1 MIFFSTGDAIDMF
14 ISIMQNIDLKTL
26 VSIANDPIENEV
38 DALHAVG
45 TTTEENLDEN
55 PATEKPFTLG
65 QILTG
70 EATASVTTAQAAPAE
85 TEPVSTL
92 PSAVQPTTTDPR
104 PDESQLTTTDE
115 KEQFTDAS
123 IVRVENGVH
132 VVMPVGWFE
141 PNEDKKN
148 PEEVSVDQTTTTA
161 PVAVAIAA
169 VETTVVPEVET
180 AAAVAVT
187 TVPAETS
194 PENVEEEKSA
204 ATTTATA
211 AESVEQV
218 TTESGVVVII
228 NGEVVPTTT
237 APSGEVEASLTTTN
251 VVTTTAAAADIPETD
266 RTSGRK
272 TLPRV
277 FRPRSRTSTT
287 TTTLKTTTTEDESEH
302 EAEGEG
308 ERPRFAN
315 QRNRIRQRLRSQ
327 HTGTSA
333 SRALEILNSR
343 AKTEQKQKTTE
354 EPEAAV
360 VETEDA
366 SESPTEGDEASEVV
380 PGAEV
385 DDAKNPSKVKKE
397 RTKLN
402 VPKLVDRRN
411 ELFKKRVP
419 ITHAPPAKA
428 EATESVPASTAAPKA
443 IFANPAR
450 RPFKF
455 TPSTG
460 SEAIATE
467 LTATSDS
474 VSTASPESATKPK
487 SVRCRLFRRACTDE
501 DASTTTTTTS

>member
-1 MIFFSTGDAIDMF
+1 MF

-38 DALHAVG
+38 DTLKSVG
-45 TTTEENLDEN
+45 TTTENLEEN
-55 PATEKPFTLG
+55 PATDKPFTLG

-70 EATASVTTAQAAPAE
+70 ETSISAVTTVQAAAVE

-92 PSAVQPTTTDPR
+92 PSAAQPTTTDPR

-115 KEQFTDAS
+115 KEQFTDTS

-141 PNEDKKN
+141 PNEEKKDA
-148 PEEVSVDQTTTTA
+148 EEVADPTTTTA
-161 PVAVAIAA
+161 PVPVTFAA
-169 VETTVVPEVET
+169 TTTTAPEVET
-180 AAAVAVT
+180 APAVVLT
-187 TVPAETS
+187 TVPAEATS
-194 PENVEEEKSA
+194 TEHEEDEKSVAATTAANAVENVEQL
-204 ATTTATA
+204 T
-211 AESVEQV
+211 

-237 APSGEVEASLTTTN
+237 APSSEVEASLTTTN
-251 VVTTTAAAADIPETD
+251 VVTTTTTANIPETD
-266 RTSGRK
+266 RSSGSGRK

-277 FRPRSRTSTT
+277 FKPRSRTSTT
-287 TTTLKTTTTEDESEH
+287 TTTLKSTTTEDEREH
-302 EAEGEG
+302 EGEG
-308 ERPRFAN
+308 ERSRFAN
-315 QRNRIRQRLRSQ
+315 QRNRIRERLRGQ
-327 HTGTSA
+327 HSGTSP
-333 SRALEILNSR
+333 SKALEILNSR

-354 EPEAAV
+354 EPEASV

-366 SESPTEGDEASEVV
+366 SEAPSEAEEASEAVA
-380 PGAEV
+380 GADV
-385 DDAKNPSKVKKE
+385 TNPPKIKKE

-411 ELFKKRVP
+411 ELFKKRVH
-419 ITHAPPAKA
+419 ITHPPPVKS
-428 EATESVPASTAAPKA
+428 EATEPAPASTATPKA
-443 IFANPAR
+443 IFASPAR

-455 TPSTG
+455 SPSAGT
-460 SEAIATE
+460 EAIATE
-467 LTATSDS
+467 LTATSDN

-501 DASTTTTTTS
+501 DASTTS